1 MSWPYVGVGPK
12 GPLKKLF
19 DGLAL
24 GLLLA
29 AVAMPVQARRDPP
42 VSYRLS
48 GTVEH
53 VLDGDTLRLDAG
65 ARRERTLRLASI
77 DAPEGGTP
85 GRPGQPFAQ
94 ASKRMLADLAQG
106 RRVTAACYEADAY
119 GRDICDVSLADG
131 TSVNREM
138 VRAGMA
144 WANMEGRGKY
154 LRDPGLPV
162 LQRDA
167 RAARRGLWAQDAP
180 MAPWQWRHACWRKGQ
195 CR

>member
-1 MSWPYVGVGPK
+1 MSWPYVVVVPRGM
-12 GPLKKLF
+12 LKKVL
-19 DGLAL
+19 DGLMP

-29 AVAMPVQARRDPP
+29 AVAVPVQAQRDPS

-53 VLDGDTLRLDAG
+53 VLDGDTLRLDAR
-65 ARRERTLRLASI
+65 ARRERMVRLASV
-77 DAPEGGTP
+77 DAPEGSTP

-106 RRVTAACYEADAY
+106 RRVTAACYETDAY

-131 TSVNREM
+131 ISLNREM

-154 LRDPGLPV
+154 LRDPVLPA
-162 LQRDA
+162 LQQDA